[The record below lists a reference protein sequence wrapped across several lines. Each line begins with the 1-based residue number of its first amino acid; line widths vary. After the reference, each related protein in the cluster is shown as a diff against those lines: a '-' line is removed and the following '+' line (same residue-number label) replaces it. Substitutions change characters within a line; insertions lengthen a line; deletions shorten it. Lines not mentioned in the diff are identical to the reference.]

1 MISVILYGRNDSYGY
16 NLHKRGAISLNCLA
30 ALLSDPD
37 DEILFV
43 DCNTPND
50 LPTFVEAIY
59 DTLTPQ
65 AKARLRVLRVRPELH
80 KRLVGGFTHLMV
92 VEPPPRNIALR
103 RSNPRNHW
111 VLNTNTDILLVPRAG
126 FSDLTE
132 VVRDLADGLYTL
144 PRFELPEPL
153 WESFPRSDPAATLQA
168 CRDLGP
174 RLHLDEVTLSF
185 PESRFDQVGD
195 FMLSPRQALWD
206 IHGFDERMIHGW
218 HCDSNVCRRLYL
230 FYGGRTESL
239 ADRLK
244 GYHCDHTRVQTG
256 KHQFD
261 MKLDNNVQEF
271 VFSMD
276 DPYARHQAE
285 TWGLPDEPIEE
296 LDFEHEPQSR
306 YVAAVQRTLGEP
318 QKAYYESDAVGI
330 RNFLPV
336 QAEHVLPYLAS
347 DLTVFTRSA
356 RFAYAGNHPRMLSLA
371 ARCIAE
377 MGFEAP
383 LEYAAALLQSGP
395 PPDNVRPIDAAAL
408 PEALLANYDLI
419 IFDLSLDSA
428 SLNGMKVERI
438 TDWPRHL
445 RYTLGAVARCLE
457 QCAAQAGVGGARAPE
472 VMVINANHHTFR
484 NFVNQFL
491 LLTFTPFAT
500 HVRKGR
506 PRLGEER
513 RYRSSSWKHTEGE
526 MNSFF
531 GYDVEADSVPR
542 VAIEESI
549 DFTSA
554 GRSSFYKDGHWGV
567 TDFTGT
573 WTDGDRAVFVFQ
585 PPATL
590 TGDVLACVRVNETLI
605 GPEGDPV
612 HVEVLL
618 DGVRLAHWSFFSRYE
633 VVDAKLLIPA
643 SCLAGKEVCRLEF
656 HVENPQSAA
665 RVAKARGETVVGDD
679 PRMLGFKVQSIVFRS
694 QEQLRYSPGQTL
706 EFTAAGTGGV
716 HTDECWSLPDDLGV
730 WTFGP
735 RSTLTLI
742 PAGLM
747 EQRGQ
752 AVFTINDT
760 ALNDEYPTQS
770 VRVLL
775 NGQIAAHWTLGPARD
790 AGELRILLPPDA
802 LRTVEP
808 VTIAFEIATPRRPLD
823 LGLSTWDT
831 RPLGFRL
838 ARMRIVPVGRLH
850 YRAGDPIDFVE
861 GGDSL
866 VFVGDGM
873 GADWS
878 LPGQR
883 GSWTIGPRCSFRVA
897 FEDAVSGDLPCAFV
911 ISDCMVS
918 SRAPQ
923 MPVTVKV
930 NGRAIAEW
938 LLKER
943 HPHRQFATIPA
954 AIVAEGAAAGNQL
967 TVTFEI
973 AEPRSPESFGWNSD
987 PRPLGFLLARVVL
1000 GSSQVDIP
1008 QFKLAGRERPLH
1020 ERILGLP
1027 QYARH
1032 VARILAKRYLS

>member
-65 AKARLRVLRVRPELH
+65 AKARLRVFRVRPDLH

-126 FSDLTE
+126 FQNLTE

-153 WESFPRSDPAATLQA
+153 WESFPRSDPEAILQA
-168 CRDLGP
+168 CRHLGP

-230 FYGGRTESL
+230 YYGGRTESL

-256 KHQFD
+256 MHQFD

-296 LDFEHEPQSR
+296 LDFVNEPQSR
-306 YVAAVQRTLGEP
+306 YVAAVERTLGGP
-318 QKAYYESDAVGI
+318 QESYYVSDAVGI
-330 RNFLPV
+330 RNYLSV
-336 QAEHVLPYLAS
+336 QAEHILPYLAS
-347 DLTVFTRSA
+347 DLTVFRRTA
-356 RFAYAGNHPRMLSLA
+356 RFAYVGNHPRLLSLA
-371 ARCIAE
+371 ARCFAE
-377 MGFEAP
+377 LGFEAP
-383 LEYAAALLQSGP
+383 LDYAAGLLKNGAP
-395 PPDNVRPIDAAAL
+395 PENTRAIQGAVLTD
-408 PEALLANYDLI
+408 ALLANYDLV
-419 IFDLSLDSA
+419 IFDLSLDA
-428 SLNGMKVERI
+428 AGLNGKPAERV
-438 TDWPRHL
+438 TDWPRDL
-445 RYTLGAVARCLE
+445 RHSLGAVARCLE
-457 QCAAQAGVGGARAPE
+457 QCAEQAGAGGTRVPE
-472 VMVINANHHTFR
+472 IMVINANHHTFR

-506 PRLGEER
+506 PRVGEER
-513 RYRSSSWKHTEGE
+513 RYRSSTWKHTEGD
-526 MNSFF
+526 MCSFF
-531 GYDVEADSVPR
+531 GYDVDDHSVPR
-542 VAIEESI
+542 VMMDESV
-549 DFTSA
+549 DFTTV
-554 GRSSFYKDGHWGV
+554 GRSSPYKDGHWGV

-585 PPATL
+585 PPAAL
-590 TGDVLACVRVNETLI
+590 DGDVIACVRVNEALI

-618 DGVRLAHWSFFSRYE
+618 DGVRLAHWSFFARYE
-633 VVDAKLLIPA
+633 VVDAKVAIPA
-643 SCLAGKEVCRLEF
+643 ASLAGKQVCRLEF

-665 RVAKARGETVVGDD
+665 RLAKAKGETVVGDD
-679 PRMLGFKVQSIVFRS
+679 PRMLGFKVQSIVLTS
-694 QEQLRYSPGQTL
+694 QEQLRYRPGETL
-706 EFTAAGTGGV
+706 EFTAAGTGAR
-716 HTDECWSLPDDLGV
+716 HTNECWSLPDELGV

-735 RSTLTLI
+735 RSTLTLL
-742 PAGLM
+742 PSQPM
-747 EQRGQ
+747 EQRAQ
-752 AVFTINDT
+752 AVFTIND
-760 ALNDEYPTQS
+760 AVLNDEHPTQK

-775 NGQIAAHWTLGPARD
+775 NNQLMADWTLGPARD
-790 AGELRILLPPDA
+790 AGELRILLPADV
-802 LRTVEP
+802 LRTLEP
-808 VTIAFEIATPRRPLD
+808 LTIAFEIATPRRPLD
-823 LGLSTWDT
+823 LGLSTWDA

-838 ARMRIVPVGRLH
+838 SRMRIVPVGRLQ
-850 YRAGDPIDFVE
+850 YRLGDPIDFVD

-866 VFVGDGM
+866 AFVGDGM

-878 LPGQR
+878 LPGPR
-883 GSWTIGPRCSFRVA
+883 GSWTIGHQCSFRVS
-897 FEDAVSGDLPCAFV
+897 FEEPVADDLPCTFV
-911 ISDCMVS
+911 ITDCMIS
-918 SRAPQ
+918 SAAPQ
-923 MPVTVKV
+923 LAVVVKA
-930 NGRAIAEW
+930 NGKTIAEW
-938 LLKER
+938 LLR
-943 HPHRQFATIPA
+943 DRQLQRQFATIPA
-954 AIVAEGAAAGNQL
+954 GILAEAAAAGNPL
-967 TVTFEI
+967 TVTFGI
-973 AEPRSPESFGWNSD
+973 AEPRSPESLGWNSD
-987 PRPLGFLLARVVL
+987 PRPLGFQLARVVL
-1000 GSSQVDIP
+1000 GSSESGVP
-1008 QFKLAGRERPLH
+1008 HFKLAGRERPLH
-1020 ERILGLP
+1020 QRILGLP